1 MMLEGRHI
9 TKRFGGLAALSDLSF
24 KVDKNEIVGLIGPNG
39 SGKTTLFNTISG
51 LYKPDSGSLFLKGVD
66 ITRKKPFQ
74 IARMGL
80 GRTFQIVQPFEEMT
94 VLENVAI
101 GGLYGSGENDIR
113 KAKTKAIEILQ
124 FVGMKQR
131 PSALAA
137 DLTLPDRKRLEVAR
151 ALATDPDIIL
161 LDEVFAGLNETEI
174 NEAIALI
181 FKIRDTR
188 GITIFMV
195 EHVLSA
201 IMKTCSRVIVLDYGQ
216 KLAEG
221 TPQQVS
227 KDPRVIEAY
236 LGGAVCSK

>member
-1 MMLEGRHI
+1 MLEGKNI
-9 TKRFGGLAALSDLSF
+9 TKKFGGLSALSNLSF

-51 LYKPDSGSLFLKGVD
+51 LYKPDEGSLFLKGIN
-66 ITRKKPFQ
+66 ITRLKPYQ

-101 GGLYGSGENDIR
+101 GSLYGAGEMSIK
-113 KAKTKAIEILQ
+113 KAKARAIEILE
-124 FVGMKQR
+124 FVEMKRDPFQMA
-131 PSALAA
+131 S

-151 ALATDPDIIL
+151 ALATRPDIIL

-181 FKIRDTR
+181 FKIRDKM
-188 GITIFMV
+188 GITVFMV

-221 TPQQVS
+221 TPQEVANNS
-227 KDPRVIEAY
+227 RVIEAY

>member
-1 MMLEGRHI
+1 MLEGKNI
-9 TKRFGGLAALSDLSF
+9 IKKFGGLLALNDLSF
-24 KVDKNEIVGLIGPNG
+24 RIEKNDIVGLIGPNG

-51 LYKPDSGSLFLKGVD
+51 LYKPDEGSIIMKGKD
-66 ITRKKPFQ
+66 ITKWKPYQ
-74 IARMGL
+74 IARLGL

-94 VLENVAI
+94 ILQNVAI
-101 GGLYGSGENDIR
+101 GNLYGTGEMDIKKASANAR
-113 KAKTKAIEILQ
+113 KILD
-124 FVGMKQR
+124 FVGSKHDEN
-131 PSALAA
+131 ALASELNLA
-137 DLTLPDRKRLEVAR
+137 DRKKLEIAR
-151 ALATDPDIIL
+151 AVATKPDLLL

-174 NEAIALI
+174 KEAIALI
-181 FKIRDTR
+181 FKIRNEM

-221 TPQQVS
+221 TPQQVAN
-227 KDPRVIEAY
+227 DPKVIEAY

>member
-1 MMLEGRHI
+1 MMLEGRNV
-9 TKRFGGLAALSDLSF
+9 TKRFGGLLALSDLSF
-24 KVDKNEIVGLIGPNG
+24 QVEKNEIVGLIGPNG

-51 LYKPDSGSLFLKGVD
+51 LYKPDAGRLFLKGVD

-101 GGLYGSGENDIR
+101 GDLYGSGEGSIMKSRD
-113 KAKTKAIEILQ
+113 KALEILE
-124 FVGMKQR
+124 FVGMKQK
-131 PSALAA
+131 PSMLAA

-151 ALATDPDIIL
+151 ALATNPDIIL

-174 NEAIALI
+174 NESIALI
-181 FKIRDTR
+181 FKIRDNK

-221 TPQQVS
+221 TPQEVS
-227 KDPRVIEAY
+227 RNPRVIEAY

>member
-1 MMLEGRHI
+1 MLEGKNI
-9 TKRFGGLAALSDLSF
+9 TKKFGGLSALSNLSF
-24 KVDKNEIVGLIGPNG
+24 KVEKNEIVGLIGPNG

-51 LYKPDSGSLFLKGVD
+51 LYKPDEGSLYLKGKN
-66 ITRKKPFQ
+66 ITKSKPYE

-94 VLENVAI
+94 VLQNVAI
-101 GGLYGSGENDIR
+101 GNLYGSGEMDIK
-113 KAKTKAIEILQ
+113 KAKVKALEILE
-124 FVGMKQR
+124 FVELKHN
-131 PSALAA
+131 PNVLAS

-151 ALATDPDIIL
+151 ALATKPDIIL

-174 NEAIALI
+174 NDAIALI
-181 FKIRDTR
+181 FKIREKM

-201 IMKTCSRVIVLDYGQ
+201 IMRTCSRVIVLDYGQ

-221 TPQQVS
+221 TPQQVAN
-227 KDPRVIEAY
+227 DARVIEAY